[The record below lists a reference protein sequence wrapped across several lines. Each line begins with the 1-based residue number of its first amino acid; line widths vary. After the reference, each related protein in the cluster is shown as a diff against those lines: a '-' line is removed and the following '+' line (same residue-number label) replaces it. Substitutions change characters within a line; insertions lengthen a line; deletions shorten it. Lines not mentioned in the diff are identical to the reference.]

1 MTTPPRIALLTS
13 ITSIVSAVMLAF
25 PASTYAASIIWGAP
39 TGISGDTDVSTTGTL
54 AGAFNIG
61 GPGVATTTVNGVT
74 FTGLAVSGTSV
85 TSGNFNL
92 SIPTGFS
99 NSNTFGSASAPFS
112 GLSAPYQALLS
123 SGAGDDT
130 TSFTLTMSAL
140 GIGQAYQ
147 FQWWCNISVLTTNFT
162 TTATAGTAVTLG
174 TNPSATDGGL
184 GQFATGIFVAD
195 APTEVITF
203 SATTNSVLDGFQLR
217 VVPVPEPSTWAML
230 AIGGASIL
238 AFRRRS
244 PRSA

>member
-25 PASTYAASIIWGAP
+25 PASTHAANIIWLGA
-39 TGISGDTDVSTTGTL
+39 TGITGDSDVSTTGTL
-54 AGAFNIG
+54 VGAFNIG
-61 GPGVATTTVNGVT
+61 GPGVAPTTVNGVT
-74 FTGLAVSGTSV
+74 FTGLALTGTSV
-85 TSGNFNL
+85 TSGDFNL
-92 SIPTGFS
+92 SIPTAFE
-99 NSNTFGSASAPFS
+99 NSNAFGTGSAPFS

-123 SGAGDDT
+123 SGAGDET

-147 FQWWCNISVLTTNFT
+147 FQWWCNNSVLAANFT

-174 TNPSATDGGL
+174 SNPSATGGGL

-203 SATTNSVLDGFQLR
+203 SSTSSNVLDGFQLR

>member
-25 PASTYAASIIWGAP
+25 PASTHAANIIWLGA
-39 TGISGDTDVSTTGTL
+39 TGITGDSDVSTTGTL
-54 AGAFNIG
+54 VGAFNIG

-74 FTGLAVSGTSV
+74 FTGLALTGTSV
-85 TSGNFNL
+85 TSGDFNL
-92 SIPTGFS
+92 SIPTAFE
-99 NSNTFGSASAPFS
+99 NSNAFGTGSAPFS

-123 SGAGDDT
+123 SGAGDET

-147 FQWWCNISVLTTNFT
+147 FQWWCNVSSLAANFT

-174 TNPSATDGGL
+174 SNPSATAGGL

-203 SATTNSVLDGFQLR
+203 SSTSSSVLDGFQLR
-217 VVPVPEPSTWAML
+217 VVPEPSTWAML